1 MAWFRFYLFK
11 AIYLSIFYPKDVDIC
26 REFIDHITTDYLR
39 AEKDSPFF
47 MVESMNTK
55 RENRYKLIE
64 MLFEDFSFSSVFFYR
79 SSLLA

>member
-1 MAWFRFYLFK
+1 MFYIFK
-11 AIYLSIFYPKDVDIC
+11 YLINLYTNKKDVDIC
-26 REFIDHITTDYLR
+26 REFIDHITTNYLR

>member
-1 MAWFRFYLFK
+1 
-11 AIYLSIFYPKDVDIC
+11 
-26 REFIDHITTDYLR
+26 
-39 AEKDSPFF
+39 

-79 SSLLA
+79 SSLLAQYIIARETVLVVDSGAYSTTVVPIIDG